1 MAGLHPIMTAL
12 DRDNRV
18 SSVEVDLASMA
29 SVRAA
34 ARQISRTVA
43 HVDAL
48 INTAAVYTSEYQETE
63 DGFELMFATNHLGP
77 FLLTNLL
84 RDRLAGKGRVITVAA
99 PSSTRVDMDQ
109 LTSRDQFRALRTF
122 GATKAAN
129 LMFTFELARRAKRWE
144 VRAYAYHPGL
154 VRSDL
159 MREASRPIRLFSRL
173 VSRRPAVQGGPAHR
187 CAEIH
192 AGARS
197 PARPVDALCGARG
210 ARQLGFL
217 TISTPRTSPLHTSFT
232 TPGKDEKHQTS
243 REQRSDGNETRYRFS
258 VGDADGHPARDC
270 RRHRISGGLVGRCGD
285 ARVGWSGGGSAVLLL
300 RSALRR
306 VRDLWVPVLPVPAVR
321 AVPHRAVRPR
331 LGIWRMGQRRV
342 RRSPLRRRHPA
353 RDR

>member
-173 VSRRPAVQGGPAHR
+173 VSRRPKRAGEDLAELATSPAFESMTGWFFKGGHR
-187 CAEIH
+187 IEPPKSTLDVDAQRKLWQRSAEI
-192 AGARS
+192 
-197 PARPVDALCGARG
+197 VE
-210 ARQLGFL
+210 LGDTGF
-217 TISTPRTSPLHTSFT
+217 
-232 TPGKDEKHQTS
+232 
-243 REQRSDGNETRYRFS
+243 
-258 VGDADGHPARDC
+258 
-270 RRHRISGGLVGRCGD
+270 
-285 ARVGWSGGGSAVLLL
+285 
-300 RSALRR
+300 
-306 VRDLWVPVLPVPAVR
+306 
-321 AVPHRAVRPR
+321 
-331 LGIWRMGQRRV
+331 
-342 RRSPLRRRHPA
+342 
-353 RDR
+353 